1 MFDPKTQKFP
11 YPVDTG
17 KHYLEVHM
25 DRGITFDTGYPYVA
39 QSKGMRFKRAMT
51 WALLYTIVWPVA
63 TVRLGLRIKGRENLK
78 KHREELK
85 GGAVTSANHVHMW
98 DYLAVTKSIRP
109 HKTGLLSWAPNVN
122 GENGTLI
129 RLVGGIPIPENDLA
143 ATRKYI
149 KEVSEFIENGGWLH
163 IYPEGSMWEYYA
175 PIRPFKP
182 GAAFFACRCNKP
194 VLPLGISYREPGWI
208 RKHIFHQIARLTL
221 TIGEPVFANPELS
234 GKEQREE
241 LTARCHDA
249 VCRLAGID
257 PAENL
262 YPPIYDDSKRVD
274 YYATE
279 YGIGYKGSW

>member
-1 MFDPKTQKFP
+1 MFDPKTNKFP
-11 YPVDTG
+11 YTEQTD

-25 DRGITFDTGYPYVA
+25 DRGITFDVNYPYVD
-39 QSKGMRFKRAMT
+39 QSKTMRFKRGLT
-51 WALLYTIVWPVA
+51 RILLNVIVFPVA

-78 KHREELK
+78 KHRDVLK
-85 GGAVTSANHVHMW
+85 KGVVSCANHVHMW
-98 DYLAVTKSIRP
+98 DYISIMKGVRP
-109 HKTGLLSWAPNVN
+109 FKTGILVWAPNVN

-143 ATRKYI
+143 ATREYVN
-149 KEVSEFIENGGWLH
+149 EVTQFLEEGGWLH

-182 GAAFFACRCNKP
+182 GAAFFSCKCNKP
-194 VLPLGISYREPGWI
+194 VLPLAYSYREPGWI
-208 RKHIFHQIARLTL
+208 RKHIFHQIACYTL
-221 TIGEPVFANPELS
+221 NIGEPIFPDPSLG

-241 LTARCHDA
+241 LTVRCHDA

-257 PAENL
+257 PAENI
-262 YPPIYDDSKRVD
+262 YPPIFNDSKRID
-274 YYATE
+274 YYTDQ